1 MSVSNFDVAIL
12 DNRPYFES
20 ALVHGLAHGIIDSE
34 KIAAI
39 KTEAPKGMVQIATA
53 FGSKYLRPEIEAA
66 RKRIVN
72 LASLYLLETSN
83 GDLDIAA
90 KIIRDNSFLSLSRG
104 GSTLL
109 KTLFAMP
116 EIAMFGREEK
126 GSVEDFLEFWSL
138 KEKTTD
144 YRSAL
149 AQRKINALEIE
160 AGFWFGEELDL
171 SASLLQEDEAEAVA
185 VIRSAMLIRY
195 IGLKDISILN
205 QIEFAGLL
213 DTLRV
218 KAAKLKPGARQRA
231 KLAAIHD
238 EIPVAY
244 QAIAERVLQEIIT
257 QDMPKI
263 ADASLSLDR
272 LVYELKERYYI
283 RDHEVEDTSDYDA
296 LVSKEWSRLTKGK
309 TDIDSLLTLFLCITA
324 GIPPKT
330 SLSEKTAKSLL
341 KKIRASGMQ
350 AELATDWIKTA
361 APHEKQEGLLQD
373 WSDFVEESQAFLMDD
388 WDTTYSGAL
397 RFLSENCHIE
407 KPRKA

>member
-1 MSVSNFDVAIL
+1 MSVSNFDVAIV
-12 DNRPYFES
+12 DNRPFFES
-20 ALVHGLAHGIIDSE
+20 ALVHGLTHGIIDSE

-39 KTEAPKGMVQIATA
+39 KTEAPKGMVQIAAA

-205 QIEFAGLL
+205 QIEFASLL

-238 EIPVAY
+238 EIPVEY
-244 QAIAERVLQEIIT
+244 QAIAERVLQEITT

-330 SLSEKTAKSLL
+330 SLPEKTAKSLL

-350 AELATDWIKTA
+350 AELAIDWIKTA

-373 WSDFVEESQAFLMDD
+373 WSDFVEESQAYLMDD

>member
-1 MSVSNFDVAIL
+1 MSEFNFDVAVL
-12 DNRPYFES
+12 DSRPFFES
-20 ALVHGLAHGIIDSE
+20 ALLHGLRHAIIDNE
-34 KIAAI
+34 KIDAI
-39 KTEAPKGMVQIATA
+39 KAEAPKGMVQIAAA

-90 KIIRDNSFLSLSRG
+90 KIIRDNTFLSLSRG
-104 GSTLL
+104 GSGLL

-160 AGFWFGEELDL
+160 AGFWFGEELGL
-171 SASLLQEDEAEAVA
+171 SRSLLQDDEVEAVA
-185 VIRSAMLIRY
+185 VIRSAMLIRF
-195 IGLKDISILN
+195 IGETDISILN
-205 QIEFAGLL
+205 QIEFATLL
-213 DTLRV
+213 DALRA
-218 KAAKLKPGARQRA
+218 KAAKLKAGARKRG

-238 EIPVAY
+238 EIPSEY
-244 QAIAERVLQEIIT
+244 QAIAERVLQEIIA

-263 ADASLSLDR
+263 ADASISLDK
-272 LVYELKERYYI
+272 LVYELKERYFI

-330 SLSEKTAKSLL
+330 SLPEKTAKTLV
-341 KKIRASGMQ
+341 KKIRVDGMH
-350 AELATDWIKTA
+350 AELASNWIKTA

-373 WSDFVEESQAFLMDD
+373 WMDFVEESQAYLMDD

-407 KPRKA
+407 KASKR